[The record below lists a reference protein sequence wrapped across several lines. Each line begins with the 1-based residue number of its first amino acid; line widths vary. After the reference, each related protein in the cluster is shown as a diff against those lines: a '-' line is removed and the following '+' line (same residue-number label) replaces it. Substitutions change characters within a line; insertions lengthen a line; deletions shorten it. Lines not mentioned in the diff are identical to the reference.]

1 MLAYNYPILGL
12 FWTMLIFFFW
22 VIWIIIVFRTIVDI
36 FRNDEIG
43 GFSKAFWLIF
53 IVVVVWLGVLIYL
66 IVHGKGMA
74 RRGIERQQAQQE
86 AFDSYVRQTATA
98 SGGGTA
104 DELTKLADLHSRGV
118 INDAEFASQKAKLL
132 A

>member
-74 RRGIERQQAQQE
+74 RRGIEKQQAQQA

-118 INDAEFASQKAKLL
+118 ISDAEFASQKAKLL